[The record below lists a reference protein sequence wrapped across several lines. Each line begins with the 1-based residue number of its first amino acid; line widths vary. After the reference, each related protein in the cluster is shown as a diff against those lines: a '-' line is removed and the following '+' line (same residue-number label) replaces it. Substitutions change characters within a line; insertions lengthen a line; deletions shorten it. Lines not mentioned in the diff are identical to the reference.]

1 MNEFV
6 ENHVGLQGP
15 DEAKGS
21 VGCEAGPRRVDFS
34 SSMLAVSQVVV
45 GGGLY
50 PGVRVLM
57 PRGHHWQRM
66 HQAGS
71 LCIPPDVCGR
81 TLVPDTGGVAFNHRE
96 AETALPARCTETSD
110 SAAPARSRGSL
121 CVRGRA
127 CWSMQ
132 AAGSPATDGAPR
144 GPGRSKVKRFSDDS
158 AVALEKRDGAEQVP
172 VLHSVRCQLNMLLL
186 APPAVLQYPG
196 PRAACAS
203 KMPTRARSML
213 GLNDHGAMVVRMS
226 GVVATWCRV
235 CKA

>member
-21 VGCEAGPRRVDFS
+21 VGCEAGPRRVDSS

-45 GGGLY
+45 GGRLY

-66 HQAGS
+66 PQA
-71 LCIPPDVCGR
+71 
-81 TLVPDTGGVAFNHRE
+81 
-96 AETALPARCTETSD
+96 
-110 SAAPARSRGSL
+110 GSL
-121 CVRGRA
+121 CVRGRD
-127 CWSMQ
+127 CSSMQ
-132 AAGSPATDGAPR
+132 AVGSPATDGAPR